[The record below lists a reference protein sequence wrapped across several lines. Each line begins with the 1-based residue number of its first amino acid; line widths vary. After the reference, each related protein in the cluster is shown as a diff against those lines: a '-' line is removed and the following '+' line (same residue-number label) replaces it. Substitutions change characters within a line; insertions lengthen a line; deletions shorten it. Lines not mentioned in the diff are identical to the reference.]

1 MGIRAVPFPEVLVLS
16 SPSVSHDSL
25 HEMLNEKGAITA
37 RSGSAAVAEVIS
49 GLFVQQR
56 CERSGGGGRS
66 TRAYSR
72 SGLRA
77 KCEQLGVRQVRIY
90 LPRGLRGRIVMSY
103 LLRVCDRSRRA
114 SICFISAFVTGA
126 SLWYGVLI

>member
-1 MGIRAVPFPEVLVLS
+1 MKLPHPLN
-16 SPSVSHDSL
+16 VSHFLRSFTIDDS
-25 HEMLNEKGAITA
+25 GA
-37 RSGSAAVAEVIS
+37 GQCL
-49 GLFVQQR
+49 GLMTTQVDATQHVVVWLP
-56 CERSGGGGRS
+56 
-66 TRAYSR
+66 T
-72 SGLRA
+72 
-77 KCEQLGVRQVRIY
+77 LGVRQVRIY